1 MFLFSPAQFLDMR
14 LVFDIKKVT
23 EMILVSAVSGV
34 SAFLL
39 LPFVASR
46 VMSPFVAAFT
56 ATVISVPLTWYF
68 LDVPEGSIDLETYWG
83 VRGVTGLIIDMVTV
97 VFTSLVPAAIFM
109 YFLFSLRLILPVP
122 VAAAAALGVYTGY
135 AGFLFRNR
143 TFYEK
148 NRIDIEL

>member
-14 LVFDIKKVT
+14 LVFDLKKAA
-23 EMILVSAVSGV
+23 EMIFVSLISGI

-46 VMSPFVAAFT
+46 VMSPFTAAFT

-68 LDVPEGSIDLETYWG
+68 LDVPEGSINLTEYWDL
-83 VRGVTGLIIDMVTV
+83 RGVIGLIVDLVTV
-97 VFTSLVPAAIFM
+97 VLTSLVPAAIFM
-109 YFLFSLRLILPVP
+109 YFLFSLGLILPVP

-143 TFYEK
+143 TFYE
-148 NRIDIEL
+148 NNGLDIEL